1 MWQQTIL
8 GSPWDWCHLYSRT
21 VGNAPLMPTAET
33 RGNAP
38 SPVFLHTH
46 RPQPPGV
53 SCLSRV
59 ITERTTPNHIPVN
72 RKASPVIR
80 DRVLR
85 ESLFWAEVLILN
97 GKAWAL
103 GWWGPVV
110 CSHTLKW

>member
-1 MWQQTIL
+1 MSGYEAFSFHSRFSAKGREQSQGSKQEMWQQTIL

-21 VGNAPLMPTAET
+21 VENTPLLPTAES

-53 SCLSRV
+53 SCLPHV
-59 ITERTTPNHIPVN
+59 ITEWTTPNHIPMN

-85 ESLFWAEVLILN
+85 ESLF
-97 GKAWAL
+97 
-103 GWWGPVV
+103 
-110 CSHTLKW
+110 